1 MKVTSVPYLDS
12 GGYSEKVS
20 IHVWLKNDGTQSSHS
35 VGKQSSASVITV
47 VVLCLFPLPD
57 LDKSPKI
64 EISDAPFEVTIYPF
78 RKREQV
84 CLCIC
89 SKAHSCMLITRL
101 LRRWF
106 RGRPGGGKRM
116 SFVILCS
123 FLMVLFKKQKKGKIS
138 VKCSAPNASPE
149 TAMTSSDLVG

>member
-1 MKVTSVPYLDS
+1 MKFTSVPTLDS

-35 VGKQSSASVITV
+35 VGKQSSASVITE

-64 EISDAPFEVTIYPF
+64 EISDAAFQVTIYPF

-89 SKAHSCMLITRL
+89 SKARSDNAIVEEMVQREA
-101 LRRWF
+101 RRW
-106 RGRPGGGKRM
+106 RKD
-116 SFVILCS
+116 VICHS
-123 FLMVLFKKQKKGKIS
+123 LFFSYGA
-138 VKCSAPNASPE
+138 V
-149 TAMTSSDLVG
+149 